1 MAERI
6 PMLLDWLNSLLFYQF
21 LTPLFS
27 LVMMSMLVSRKLR
40 HEVST
45 PGLLLGGAIWLGV
58 ALVSLF
64 PDRSMEA
71 LSFLGIKEGIRVLI
85 FFGFI
90 VLSFTCY
97 KLLLQ
102 VDRLEQE
109 ITTLT
114 REFAKSELKKSLAL
128 ETKAD
133 RAKDEPG
140 S

>member
-1 MAERI
+1 
-6 PMLLDWLNSLLFYQF
+6 MLMNWINSLSFYQF

-27 LVMMSMLVSRKLR
+27 LVMMSMLISRKLR

-45 PGLLLGGAIWLGV
+45 PGFLMGGTIWIGV
-58 ALVSLF
+58 AVVSLF

-71 LSFLGIKEGIRVLI
+71 LSFLGIKEGVRVLI

-90 VLSFTCY
+90 VLSFTSY
-97 KLLLQ
+97 KLLLH

-114 REFAKSELKKSLAL
+114 RAFAKRELKESLPPSDPNDA
-128 ETKAD
+128 EQSAPHD
-133 RAKDEPG
+133 SASSGR
-140 S
+140 